1 MQAYIQQLM
10 DYNYWANGL
19 IMKFAEKC
27 KKSEFTRDNPGS
39 QNSLRDILCHIMF
52 AEALWLDRMQGKP
65 RTSREMR
72 EKYSPDRYQDA
83 KTLYGEWFDLELRM
97 RAFLDKLSAEQ
108 LGQSVHYARA
118 DETEFSNTFIDIF
131 TQLAFHGMQHRAEAA
146 IILTDLGHSPGSI
159 DYITYLR
166 SA

>member
-1 MQAYIQQLM
+1 MQAYILQLM
-10 DYNYWANGL
+10 DFNYWANGL
-19 IMKFAEKC
+19 IMKYTEKC
-27 KKSEFTRDNPGS
+27 KTAEFTRDTPGS

-52 AEALWLDRMQGKP
+52 GEALWLDRMQGKP

-72 EKYSPDRYQDA
+72 EKYSPTRYPDT

-97 RAFLDKLSAEQ
+97 RAFISALSEEQ
-108 LGQSVHYARA
+108 LHQAVRYARA
-118 DETEFSNTFIDIF
+118 DEAEFENTFIDVF

-159 DYITYLR
+159 DFITYLR